1 MLFRSVEAPPPL
13 LGFECAR
20 WIADN
25 RGKYDYF
32 VYLEDDI
39 CLRDPLMFVKLD
51 AFYGAFGAAR
61 PDILLQPQRY
71 EETVVARH
79 HGFAERFD
87 RLYKHLG
94 ENKVRLSIRRGM
106 LRFSLHAYNNM
117 ADVERVLDL
126 SRKFLASN
134 AR

>member
-1 MLFRSVEAPPPL
+1 MLFRSQGFYDIGAPVA
-13 LGFECAR
+13 G
-20 WIADN
+20 
-25 RGKYDYF
+25 GKPGPHLAGIVTVGAMSANHYGT
-32 VYLEDDI
+32 ED
-39 CLRDPLMFVKLD
+39 
-51 AFYGAFGAAR
+51 
-61 PDILLQPQRY
+61 
-71 EETVVARH
+71 
-79 HGFAERFD
+79 ERFD